1 MTSKSSGSRKALIIM
16 ANYTFLNKDT
26 KKEFDIDMP
35 ISQLDTYKA
44 ENPNL
49 EQLIKRAPAIAD
61 PSRLGL
67 HKPDAGFRD
76 VLKRVK
82 KASGR
87 SNKINT
93 W

>member
-1 MTSKSSGSRKALIIM
+1 M
-16 ANYTFLNKDT
+16 ANYTFLDT
-26 KKEFDIDMP
+26 QTDKEFDIDMP
-35 ISQLDTYKA
+35 ISELDAYKA
-44 ENPNL
+44 QNPHL
-49 EQLIKRAPAIAD
+49 EQIISRAPAIAD

-67 HKPDAGFRD
+67 RKPDGGFRD
-76 VLKRVK
+76 VLKRIK

>member
-1 MTSKSSGSRKALIIM
+1 M
-16 ANYTFLNKDT
+16 ANYTFLDKETNR
-26 KKEFDIDMP
+26 EFDIDMP
-35 ISQLDTYKA
+35 MSQLDTYKA

-49 EQLIKRAPAIAD
+49 EQIIKRAPAIAD
-61 PSRLGL
+61 PTRLGL
-67 HKPDAGFRD
+67 KKPDAGFRD

-87 SNKINT
+87 NNTINT

>member
-1 MTSKSSGSRKALIIM
+1 M
-16 ANYTFLNKDT
+16 ANYTFLNKET
-26 KKEFDIDMP
+26 NEEFDIDMP

-44 ENPNL
+44 ENPHL
-49 EQLIKRAPAIAD
+49 EQRIKRAPAIAD

-67 HKPDAGFRD
+67 KKPDAGFRD

-87 SNKINT
+87 NNTINT